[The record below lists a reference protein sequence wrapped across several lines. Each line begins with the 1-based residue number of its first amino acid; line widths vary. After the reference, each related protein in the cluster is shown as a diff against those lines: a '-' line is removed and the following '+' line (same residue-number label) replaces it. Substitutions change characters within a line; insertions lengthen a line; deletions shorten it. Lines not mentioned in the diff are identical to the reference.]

1 MTPPKT
7 GTELRREALKMVE
20 DCVCK
25 NRQNT
30 YGDAEDNFAD
40 IAAIA
45 NIVLKGHLSKPLDA
59 LAVALFSVCIKLAR
73 AGASPRHLDNL
84 IDGSGYFTC
93 GAGIVLRET
102 ENSTISGKEDA
113 ARGMWQGLTNEV
125 YERMHAKDVQGVV
138 ADIFKSGR
146 DRIRKHERN
155 ARRREKRRNDKVTH
169 PTLGEIQLTPANLKI
184 KP

>member
-1 MTPPKT
+1 MNPPKT

-40 IAAIA
+40 IAVMA

-93 GAGIVLRET
+93 GAGIVLRE
-102 ENSTISGKEDA
+102 KEKWPNGIPDDDYQKMHEFDT
-113 ARGMWQGLTNEV
+113 GQTLQGVWFGN
-125 YERMHAKDVQGVV
+125 HAKRL
-138 ADIFKSGR
+138 KE
-146 DRIRKHERN
+146 KRN
-155 ARRREKRRNDKVTH
+155 ARRREKRQQAKFK
-169 PTLGEIQLTPANLKI
+169 IQP
-184 KP
+184 

>member
-40 IAAIA
+40 IAVMA

-93 GAGIVLRET
+93 GAGIVLRE
-102 ENSTISGKEDA
+102 KEKWPNGIPDDEY
-113 ARGMWQGLTNEV
+113 QK
-125 YERMHAKDVQGVV
+125 MHEFDTGQMLQGVWLGNR
-138 ADIFKSGR
+138 AKR
-146 DRIRKHERN
+146 LKEKRN
-155 ARRREKRRNDKVTH
+155 TRRREKRQQAK
-169 PTLGEIQLTPANLKI
+169 LKI
-184 KP
+184 QP